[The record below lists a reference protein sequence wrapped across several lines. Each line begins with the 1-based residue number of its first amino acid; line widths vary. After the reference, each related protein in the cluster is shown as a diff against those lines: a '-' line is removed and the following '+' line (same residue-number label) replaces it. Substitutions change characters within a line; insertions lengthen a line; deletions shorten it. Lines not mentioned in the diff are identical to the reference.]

1 MEITWMVNIS
11 SGSRSTIHTVFVP
24 SLSDNSLCEVD
35 IMFEHV
41 LYHLLCTVTFHMAV
55 RTTLVVSAV
64 AWQVYSP
71 PWDVRRGLNVRTP
84 ALTVIPSPV
93 VTSLP
98 LEYCHW
104 MDGVPGTSTLQ
115 VSVYICPAVD
125 MPESVMVTLNGSSR
139 KERIHVSACTR

>member
-1 MEITWMVNIS
+1 MTS
-11 SGSRSTIHTVFVP
+11 
-24 SLSDNSLCEVD
+24 
-35 IMFEHV
+35 
-41 LYHLLCTVTFHMAV
+41 HMADRMTPV
-55 RTTLVVSAV
+55 IPAV

-84 ALTVIPSPV
+84 ALTVISSAV
-93 VTSLP
+93 VISLP

-104 MDGVPGTSTLQ
+104 IDGVPGTSTLQ

-139 KERIHVSACTR
+139 KER

>member
-1 MEITWMVNIS
+1 MESLDGEYFQSYTYGIL
-11 SGSRSTIHTVFVP
+11 SG
-24 SLSDNSLCEVD
+24 NSEVD
-35 IMFEHV
+35 ITSEHV
-41 LYHLLCTVTFHMAV
+41 LYHLLCTRTFHMAV
-55 RTTLVVSAV
+55 RMTPVIPAV

-71 PWDVRRGLNVRTP
+71 PWDVRRVLNVRTP
-84 ALTVIPSPV
+84 APTVISSPV
-93 VTSLP
+93 VTLLP

-104 MDGVPGTSTLQ
+104 MDDVPGTSTLQ

>member
-1 MEITWMVNIS
+1 MLGLTTCTQLIATN
-11 SGSRSTIHTVFVP
+11 RS
-24 SLSDNSLCEVD
+24 SLCA
-35 IMFEHV
+35 ISFLNTWTEHV

-64 AWQVYSP
+64 AWQVYPP

-84 ALTVIPSPV
+84 TLTVIPSPL

-115 VSVYICPAVD
+115 VSVYVSPAVD

-139 KERIHVSACTR
+139 KERIYVSACTR